1 MLSEKSVIGVIHLP
15 RIPRT
20 TEKVEY
26 SLEEVVNRAVNEA
39 RAFESEGFSGVIVEN
54 YGDSPYTKR
63 VVDPLA
69 IAAITVVVKE
79 VVRSVSI
86 DVGVNILRNSGLE
99 AYSIAYATGARFVRV
114 NALAETV
121 VTDSGV
127 LEPEAVRIRSARIN
141 YPGVRVYADI
151 LVKHGFGIAY
161 AGALAESAVTGVSIE
176 DYVRNLVLD
185 YIERAGADAL
195 IVTGA
200 RTGEPPNVERLKIVK
215 KFSTVP
221 VLVGSGANIENVVAL
236 LKHSD
241 GLIVGSYVR
250 KDGKAGNPLDLVRL
264 KEFAR
269 AVRTALV

>member
-1 MLSEKSVIGVIHLP
+1 
-15 RIPRT
+15 
-20 TEKVEY
+20 
-26 SLEEVVNRAVNEA
+26 
-39 RAFESEGFSGVIVEN
+39 
-54 YGDSPYTKR
+54 
-63 VVDPLA
+63 
-69 IAAITVVVKE
+69 
-79 VVRSVSI
+79 
-86 DVGVNILRNSGLE
+86 
-99 AYSIAYATGARFVRV
+99 
-114 NALAETV
+114 V

-161 AGALAESAVTGVSIE
+161 AKALAESAVTGVSIE